1 MSDSIIFRIQTEE
14 DIPSVM
20 TEVGRLGIGEC
31 ILIVERH
38 RNLWGC
44 PDIFDPLLDE
54 LRQHSAS
61 FRLEVR

>member
-1 MSDSIIFRIQTEE
+1 MSDSIIFRIQTAE

-20 TEVGRLGIGEC
+20 TEVARLGIGEC

-38 RNLWGC
+38 RALWGS
-44 PDIFDPLLDE
+44 DIFDALLDE

-61 FRLEVR
+61 FSFEVR